1 MSEMLIND
9 LINISS
15 RYLRSTQLERD
26 FNSPESLA
34 GYCVTPET
42 KRHLKRLAKGFSVNS
57 SHRAWRVTGD
67 FGSGK
72 SSFALVLANLISRQA
87 SELPKEI
94 RPLQSEL
101 NLPKNSPKLLPILI
115 TGTRE
120 PLTIAVL
127 RALLEALTKSVDGR
141 KLQSAKTLIEEL
153 LAEPN
158 VEDRKIIR
166 AIETVTKELVSKKEF
181 GGIVLIIDELGKF
194 LEYAALHP
202 ERQDVYFLQSLGES
216 ATRSGL
222 NQITVIGLLHQGFAV
237 YADKLSD
244 SSQREWE
251 KVAGRYEELGFNQP
265 LNQVALLLASALQVD
280 TDELPRGWKG
290 RTQQSMVDA
299 VELGMYGLDTG
310 KTALRDLAPGLFPLH
325 PTVLPVLTKFFRRF
339 GQNER
344 SLFSFLLSSE
354 PYALQEF
361 STQKATLDT
370 SYGLDNFYNFAAQN
384 FGHKLSNLSFRSH
397 WNHIDA
403 VIRSASAESEE
414 VQSILK
420 VIGILN
426 VVESPEL
433 APTEELVSLALSHV
447 EGMDKLLHSLTKRG
461 ILFSRGKAGYA
472 LWPHTSI
479 NLEVAYQNA
488 IDANPSNIP
497 IADVIRERLD
507 VRPVVARRHYIKTG
521 NLRHCA
527 VRFLNVKE
535 FTASCHEG
543 TLKHDHPADGLIS
556 IVLCQSGDEQA
567 LAIKSAQE
575 NTSNPHTLV
584 AISPSLDV
592 LTGITQDLERWHWV
606 ERHTP
611 ELKDDRFAAEE
622 VTRQIATLSQ
632 VLDARL
638 DDYIGFRK
646 ELSLESSSRITWF
659 SDGRMISELNEG
671 KSLQSFLSDH
681 FDRLFNKAPQISN
694 ELVNRHSISSAAASA
709 RQKLFTRI
717 LNNGNEKL
725 LGLPEDKAPP
735 EKSMYLS
742 VLLASGIHT
751 QTDKEWRIAL
761 PEKDQLRVRPS
772 LEAIISILDE
782 QPDSKVRVDKIRDRL
797 RSAPYGVRDGL
808 IPVFYAVALNL
819 FESELAVYED
829 GVFQPEIEENLM
841 MRLAKRPETF
851 EFQLCRLSGI
861 RKELLSQFAS
871 VVETSQAASSTLLS
885 IVRPL
890 CLFIDQLPDYTQ
902 QTSDL
907 SKRAIALRT
916 AIKAAREPAHLIFT
930 AIPKALG
937 FEDLGNDKTDPR
949 KLSSCLEQTLKELRR
964 AYVDLQE
971 RMASAIIEIADSPVK
986 TLDEWRTSQ
995 SDIAEG
1001 LVVEIT
1007 DTDLRTFCLKLIDD
1021 QLPQAEWLESLG
1033 SFLTRCPP
1041 SRWKDKHEQEF
1052 SNRFKELHGKFNR
1065 VHATHFQQGKKLFE
1079 NSIRLALTS
1088 RTGQEHGHVVRL
1100 SKGDSKKVEKLE
1112 SEIKTILSKNPDL
1125 TLATL
1130 SKILW
1135 DTLKDK

>member
-1 MSEMLIND
+1 MLIND

-15 RYLRSTQLERD
+15 RYLRSAQLERD
-26 FNSPESLA
+26 FGAPEALA

-42 KRHLKRLAKGFSVNS
+42 KRHLKRIAKGFSTNS

-72 SSFALVLANLISRQA
+72 SSFALVLANLISRSA
-87 SELPKEI
+87 GKLPKEI
-94 RPLQSEL
+94 RALRSDL
-101 NLPKNSPKLLPILI
+101 NLPKNSPKLLPVLI

-120 PLTIAVL
+120 PLSIAVL

-141 KLQSAKTLIEEL
+141 KIQSAKTLIEGL
-153 LAEPN
+153 LAEPTL
-158 VEDRKIIR
+158 EDRKIIR
-166 AIETVTKELVSKKEF
+166 AIETVTKELVSKKEV

-216 ATRSGL
+216 ATRSGVNPL
-222 NQITVIGLLHQGFAV
+222 SVIGLLHQGFAV

-251 KVAGRYEELGFNQP
+251 KVAGRYEEVGFNQP
-265 LNQVALLLASALQVD
+265 LNQVALLLSSALQVK
-280 TDELPRGWKG
+280 TDALPRGWKG
-290 RTQQSMVDA
+290 RAQKDMAEA
-299 VELGMYGLDTG
+299 VELGMYGLDAG
-310 KTALRDLAPGLFPLH
+310 KTALRDLAPGLFPIH
-325 PTVLPVLTKFFRRF
+325 PTVLPVLTRFFRRF

-354 PYALQEF
+354 PYALQDF
-361 STQKATLDT
+361 STQQADSNT
-370 SYGLDNFYNFAAQN
+370 SYQLDNFYDFAAQN

-403 VIRSASAESEE
+403 IVRSASSESEE
-414 VQSILK
+414 IQSILK

-426 VVESPEL
+426 VVESQEL
-433 APTEELVSLALSHV
+433 TPTEELLALALSNIQ
-447 EGMDKLLHSLTKRG
+447 ELEQKLDALTKRG
-461 ILFSRGKAGYA
+461 IIFSRGRAGYA
-472 LWPHTSI
+472 LWPHTSV
-479 NLEVAYQNA
+479 NLELAYQDA
-488 IDANPSNIP
+488 IDANPKNIP
-497 IADVIRERLD
+497 IADVIRDRLD
-507 VRPVVARRHYIKTG
+507 VRPVVARRHYIKSG

-527 VRFLNVKE
+527 VRFLSVKE
-535 FTASCHEG
+535 FTSLYPNG
-543 TLKHDHPADGLIS
+543 QLKHEHPADGLIS

-567 LAIKSAQE
+567 KAI
-575 NTSNPHTLV
+575 NTAKQSPSDPHTIV
-584 AISPSLDV
+584 AISPSLDI

-646 ELSLESSSRITWF
+646 ELSIESSSRITWY
-659 SDGRMISELNEG
+659 SNGEMLSELNEG

-681 FDRLFNKAPQISN
+681 FDNLFDKAPKISN
-694 ELVNRHSISSAAASA
+694 ELVNRHAISGAAASA
-709 RQKLFTRI
+709 RQKLFMRI
-717 LNNGNEKL
+717 LNNSNEKL

-742 VLLASGIHT
+742 VLQASGMHT
-751 QTDKEWRIAL
+751 KIKNSWQIAL
-761 PEKDQLRVRPS
+761 PEEDKLRVRPS
-772 LEAIISILDE
+772 IEEIIRILDE
-782 QPDSKVRVDKIRDRL
+782 HPDAKVRVDKIRNHL
-797 RSAPYGVRDGL
+797 RSAPFGVRDGL

-861 RKELLSQFAS
+861 RKELLTQFAS
-871 VVETSQAASSTLLS
+871 VVEKSQAAPSTLLS

-890 CLFIDQLPDYTQ
+890 CIFIDQLPDYTK

-907 SKRAIALRT
+907 SGKAISLRT
-916 AIKAAREPAHLIFT
+916 AIKSAREPAHLIFT

-937 FEDLGNDKTDPR
+937 FEELGNDKTDPQ
-949 KLSSCLEQTLKELRR
+949 KLSSALEQTIQELRR
-964 AYVDLQE
+964 AYVVLQE
-971 RMASAIIEIADSPVK
+971 RMAAAIIEATESGTK
-986 TLDEWRTSQ
+986 SLEEWRTQ
-995 SDIAEG
+995 QAEIAEG

-1007 DTDLRTFCLKLIDD
+1007 DADLRTFCLKLIDD
-1021 QLPQAEWLESLG
+1021 QLPENEWLESLG

-1052 SNRFKELHGKFNR
+1052 SNRFKELHDRFNR
-1065 VHATHFQQGKKLFE
+1065 VHATHFQKGKKLSE
-1079 NSIRLALTS
+1079 NAIRLAITS
-1088 RTGQEHGHVVRL
+1088 RTGQEHGQVVRL
-1100 SKGDSKKVEKLE
+1100 TKGDSKKVEELE
-1112 SEIKTILSKNPDL
+1112 SKVKEILSENPDL